1 MLMPGR
7 VKPPIREGAGTL
19 RGALSALG
27 HFWRQQRYGRF
38 QQPKLVFQTV
48 FWKKLTKSKLG
59 QKKILGSSMS
69 KVFGLFFWAT
79 SRLNHKIQ
87 KTPWISGVETQFAEF
102 GIWKINPKTWM
113 M

>member
-1 MLMPGR
+1 
-7 VKPPIREGAGTL
+7 
-19 RGALSALG
+19 
-27 HFWRQQRYGRF
+27 
-38 QQPKLVFQTV
+38 
-48 FWKKLTKSKLG
+48 
-59 QKKILGSSMS
+59 MS

-113 M
+113 MWGPENLKTIRHLQINWYLKAVDTL